1 IRARRTAAA
10 RLRSVPCTTKSLS
23 VVTTTRVCSQLQT
36 ARRAIPAPSACSATP
51 PIDAGQP
58 IAISPIPT
66 AAMPSARANGKTSTT
81 ACRRSS
87 RHTRSQLEVSTR
99 LPGSPSGE
107 KSLVMKQTA
116 QRTALATLVV
126 IALVAVTLAL
136 WKLKLVIAL
145 VFLGFILAAAM
156 RPGVD
161 GLNRRGVPR
170 SVGLLVHY
178 LAIAG
183 VIALFLWLVVPRAVD
198 QVQHALGGNTKAQIH
213 HAAQNSKGL
222 KHEFLTAVDKR
233 LRELPAAG
241 RLFHPALEVT
251 LKAFEVLLGIFFV
264 LATAAYW
271 IFERDRAV
279 DVVASLLAR
288 PKRKKLRDTWNLI
301 DLKLGA
307 FVRGEVLLMVLVG
320 TVLSLAFWSVGE
332 PYFILIGAFAGIVE
346 IVPVIGPIAA
356 GALAVGVGFTA
367 SWHVALAAG
376 ICVLIVRLLED
387 YLIVP
392 RVLGDAVG
400 MSPLLVLFSV
410 TAVGILFGGFAV
422 VLAVPLVAVLVTV
435 IDVVVRDKDP
445 AEEDVPTVL
454 FPAKEAES

>member
-1 IRARRTAAA
+1 MRAKRTAAA
-10 RLRSVPCTTKSLS
+10 RFRSVPWTTKSLS
-23 VVTTTRVCSQLQT
+23 VVTTTRVCSQFHT
-36 ARRAIPAPSACSATP
+36 ARSAIAAPSACSATP

-66 AAMPSARANGKTSTT
+66 AARPSARANGSANTT

-87 RHTRSQLEVSTR
+87 S
-99 LPGSPSGE
+99 SPSGE
-107 KSLVMKQTA
+107 KSLVMKETA

-156 RPGVD
+156 RPGID

-170 SVGLLVHY
+170 SIGLVVHY
-178 LAIAG
+178 LALAG

-222 KHEFLTAVDKR
+222 KHEVLTAVDKR
-233 LRELPAAG
+233 LRQLPSAG
-241 RLFHPALEVT
+241 RLFHPALEGRLT
-251 LKAFEVLLGIFFV
+251 AFEVLLGIFFV

-288 PKRKKLRDTWNLI
+288 PKRKKLRGPWNAI

-307 FVRGEVLLMVLVG
+307 FVRGEALLMVLVG
-320 TVLSLAFWSVGE
+320 TVLSLGFWAVGE
-332 PYFILIGAFAGIVE
+332 PYFILVGAFAGIVE
-346 IVPVIGPIAA
+346 IVPVIGPLTA
-356 GALAVGVGFTA
+356 GALAV
-367 SWHVALAAG
+367 
-376 ICVLIVRLLED
+376 
-387 YLIVP
+387 
-392 RVLGDAVG
+392 AVG
-400 MSPLLVLFSV
+400 
-410 TAVGILFGGFAV
+410 
-422 VLAVPLVAVLVTV
+422 
-435 IDVVVRDKDP
+435 
-445 AEEDVPTVL
+445 
-454 FPAKEAES
+454 